1 MDLSWQTWLSWWR
14 FCYMQVNK
22 TMRRVVVTG
31 MGMVTSMGLDVP
43 TVWNRL
49 LKGESGIKQF
59 TRLGGTLEEMR
70 ERYRMP
76 DDFPLTVGE
85 IPEFD
90 LKDLLYAR
98 KQEVTKEDLKQIKYS
113 DRFTQ
118 LALAASLEA
127 INDSGLVLE
136 KENPERAG
144 VIIASGMGG
153 VSSWEEGVHKLMYE
167 GVRRVSPFLVPKM
180 IPNLAAGNVS
190 ISFKAKGP
198 NIALSTA
205 CAAGAHAIGMAYRSI
220 QLGEADMMAAGG
232 SEAAVTLLTMTAF
245 YRMGAL
251 AIGYND
257 NPQAA
262 SRPFEVKRAGF
273 VMSEGSGILGLEEM
287 EHALARGARI
297 YAEIVGFAMTGDAH
311 HITDPHVEGATRC
324 IQLALQDAR
333 ISPDDIDH
341 VNPHATATPV
351 GDRNESQALKQ
362 IFHNSKD
369 RLLVSGTKSMTG
381 HLLGAAG
388 AVEAIF
394 SILAINHGVAP
405 PTINL
410 DEVDPEC
417 EGLDYVRGQARKA
430 DIRYALSNSF
440 GFGGTN
446 AALVF
451 KRWEG

>member
-1 MDLSWQTWLSWWR
+1 MGL
-14 FCYMQVNK
+14 
-22 TMRRVVVTG
+22 RRVVVTG
-31 MGMVTSMGLDVP
+31 VGMVTSMGLDSP
-43 TVWNRL
+43 TVWKRL
-49 LKGESGIKQF
+49 LKGDSGIRIA
-59 TRLGGTLEEMR
+59 TRFGDNMPELR
-70 ERYRMP
+70 ERYHIP

-85 IPEFD
+85 ITHFD
-90 LKDLLYAR
+90 LKEILQAR
-98 KQEVTKEDLKQIKYS
+98 KQVVTKEDLKQIKYS

-118 LALAASLEA
+118 FALAASLEA
-127 INDSGLVLE
+127 VQDSGLNLE
-136 KENPERAG
+136 MEDPERAG

-153 VSSWEEGVHKLMYE
+153 VSSWEDGVQKLLHE

-220 QLGEADMMAAGG
+220 QLGEGDLMAAGG
-232 SEAAVTLLTMTAF
+232 SEAAVTLLTVTAF

-251 AIGYND
+251 AMGYNSQ
-257 NPQAA
+257 PELA
-262 SRPFEVKRAGF
+262 SRPFDISRNGF
-273 VMSEGSGILGLEEM
+273 VLSEGAGILVLEELD
-287 EHALARGARI
+287 HAVARGADI
-297 YAEIVGFAMTGDAH
+297 YAEIVGFGMTGDAH
-311 HITDPHVEGATRC
+311 HITDPDLEGAKRC
-324 IQLALQDAR
+324 ILLALKDAG
-333 ISPDDIDH
+333 ITPEDIDY

-351 GDRNESQALKQ
+351 GDRNECQALKQ
-362 IFHNSKD
+362 IFGNNN

-388 AVEAIF
+388 AVEGIF
-394 SILAINHGVAP
+394 SVLAIKHGIVP
-405 PTINL
+405 PTMNL
-410 DEVDPEC
+410 TQVDPDC
-417 EGLDYVRGQARKA
+417 AGLDFVPLTARQA

-451 KRWEG
+451 KRYED